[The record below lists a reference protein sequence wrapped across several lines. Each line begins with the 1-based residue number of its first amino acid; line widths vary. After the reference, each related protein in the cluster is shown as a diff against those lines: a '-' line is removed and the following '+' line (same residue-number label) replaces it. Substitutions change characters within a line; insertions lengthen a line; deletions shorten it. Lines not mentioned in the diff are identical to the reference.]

1 MRLRNFVS
9 CARKNS
15 VFSWLCSLFLSANQ
29 HFLICL
35 EIDKNPVFLKFL
47 IKQFTLTLKKKL
59 KNAFVQSLSDNII
72 SNKFLFT
79 ENKKVHVI
87 PIIKLICKNIISFFN
102 FRRSL
107 RWVTKWRE
115 QILSGPTKKNRTP
128 NEESK
133 FWVRQFKNSFN
144 SVYTRHFQ
152 FITF

>member
-15 VFSWLCSLFLSANQ
+15 VFSWLCSLFLFANQ

-79 ENKKVHVI
+79 ENKKVYVI
-87 PIIKLICKNIISFFN
+87 LKKKLIICKNIYIYIYIFFQFQKKKFKMGN
-102 FRRSL
+102 KVTRTDFVWSDQEEPHAKRR
-107 RWVTKWRE
+107 VE
-115 QILSGPTKKNRTP
+115 ILSKT
-128 NEESK
+128 
-133 FWVRQFKNSFN
+133 
-144 SVYTRHFQ
+144 
-152 FITF
+152 I